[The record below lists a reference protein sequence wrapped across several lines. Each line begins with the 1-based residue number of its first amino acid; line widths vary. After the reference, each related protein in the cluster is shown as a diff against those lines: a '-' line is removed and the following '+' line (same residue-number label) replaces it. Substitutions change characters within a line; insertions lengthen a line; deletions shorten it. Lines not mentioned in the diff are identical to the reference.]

1 MRPLAAAGDTWG
13 ISSQTFILFY
23 LLLAVVVWI
32 AAVRTRKAVVGRRR
46 GDRPSVDL
54 TSAPYDV
61 AFLNGGADLAMFAA
75 LSSMR
80 VDKTVATAGRGNV
93 VAAGTLRPDADDLEM
108 AIHQTAS
115 SPVARTRLRLHRPVL
130 DALGRIEKRLVADG
144 LLLDA
149 EEQRAARAAGA
160 WMLAVAAL
168 GLVRI
173 IAGIANGKSVGF
185 MIAAFLVVSV
195 IGIVLTARVPRRT
208 PLGDDTVSM
217 LRGLHHRLSPAN
229 RPDWVTYGAA
239 GAALGVGVF
248 GMSALWASDPAFASE
263 LEAQRAAAA
272 GGGSSGGGDSGG
284 SSCGGGG
291 SSCGGG
297 GGCGGGGCGG

>member
-32 AAVRTRKAVVGRRR
+32 AAVRTRRAVVGRRR
-46 GDRPSVDL
+46 GDRLSVDL

-61 AFLNGGADLAMFAA
+61 AFLNGGADLAVFAA

-93 VAAGTLRPDADDLEM
+93 VAAGTLRADADPLEK
-108 AIHQTAS
+108 AIHRTAS
-115 SPVARTRLRLHRPVL
+115 SPVARARLKRHKPVVA
-130 DALGRIEKRLVADG
+130 ALGRIEKRLVADG

-149 EEQRAARAAGA
+149 GEQRAVRTAGA

-168 GLVRI
+168 GLLRI
-173 IAGIANGKSVGF
+173 VAGIANGKPVGF
-185 MIAAFLVVSV
+185 MVAAFLVVSV
-195 IGIVLTARVPRRT
+195 IGIVLTARVPGRT
-208 PLGDDTVSM
+208 PLGNSTVSM
-217 LRGLHHRLSPAN
+217 LRDLHDRLSPAN
-229 RPDWVTYGAA
+229 NPDWVTYGAA

-263 LEAQRAAAA
+263 LEAQRAAA
-272 GGGSSGGGDSGG
+272 SGGGDSGG
-284 SSCGGGG
+284 GDGGGGAGGGCGGCGGG
-291 SSCGGG
+291 GGG
-297 GGCGGGGCGG
+297 GGCGG

>member
-13 ISSQTFILFY
+13 ISSQTFIIFY

-32 AAVRTRKAVVGRRR
+32 AAVRTRKAATGRRR

-54 TSAPYDV
+54 TAQPYDI
-61 AFLNGGADLAMFAA
+61 AYLNGGADLAVFAA

-80 VDKTVATAGRGNV
+80 VAQTIATAGRGTV
-93 VAAGTLRPDADDLEM
+93 VAAGTLPAGADDLER
-108 AIHQTAS
+108 AVHQTAS
-115 SPVARTRLRLHRPVL
+115 SPVARTRLRLHTPMR
-130 DALGRIEKRLVADG
+130 DALDRIERRLVDDG

-149 EEQRAARAAGA
+149 DERRAVRTSGA

-168 GLVRI
+168 GLLRL
-173 IAGIANGKSVGF
+173 IAGIANGKPVGF
-185 MIAAFLVVSV
+185 LVAAFLGVTVV
-195 IGIVLTARVPRRT
+195 GLVLTLRVPRRT

-217 LRGLHHRLSPAN
+217 LRARHHRLSPAN
-229 RPDWVTYGAA
+229 RPDWITYGAA
-239 GAALGVGVF
+239 GAALGVGVY

-272 GGGSSGGGDSGG
+272 GGGSSGGDSG

-291 SSCGGG
+291 SDGGG
-297 GGCGGGGCGG
+297 GGCGGGGGGCGG